1 VIPDSQADS
10 LILEFFA
17 PDEGKAKVVTG
28 VFKGGTLKIGAG
40 GFGPVDMIG
49 VHVDRDSRAI
59 AESGLEAHPALE
71 GPSVRCDR

>member
-1 VIPDSQADS
+1 VVPNSQADS
-10 LILEFFA
+10 LIPEFFA

-40 GFGPVDMIG
+40 GLGPVDMIG
-49 VHVDRDSRAI
+49 VQVDRDSRAI